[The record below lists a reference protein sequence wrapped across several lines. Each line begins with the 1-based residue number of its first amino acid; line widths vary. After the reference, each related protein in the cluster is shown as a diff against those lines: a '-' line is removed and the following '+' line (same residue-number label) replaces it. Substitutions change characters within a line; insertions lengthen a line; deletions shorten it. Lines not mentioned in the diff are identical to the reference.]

1 MSPWKGREA
10 AEGAGW
16 QPRSGPCVSSLISAP
31 CMRTGTH
38 QVICAPDGV
47 QGSSP
52 QNTPRQHIDCSE
64 VKRLEKQLVQKAY
77 SALLLLTLKPEY
89 KSPCGNTF
97 PVPEVERHLYNQR
110 GKCKA
115 EMAVQ
120 GTSKPCYFTNLLPQ
134 VKTPCFVKSSH
145 TQSCLPCHFL
155 SLVSSIFA
163 RNSVRL
169 DFCYCFVLGKFNC

>member
-1 MSPWKGREA
+1 MYKIRWWWTGRPGMLRFMGSQRVEHDWANELNWKRF
-10 AEGAGW
+10 
-16 QPRSGPCVSSLISAP
+16 
-31 CMRTGTH
+31 
-38 QVICAPDGV
+38 
-47 QGSSP
+47 
-52 QNTPRQHIDCSE
+52 
-64 VKRLEKQLVQKAY
+64 EKQLVQKAY
-77 SALLLLTLKPEY
+77 SSSVPLKAEY